1 MDVRESRMASPLA
14 GASRIIGRSPEIACA
29 VAIAMGLSVLVGW
42 AFNNTAFN
50 SVLPGL
56 VAMQPITAICL
67 ILGGTAI
74 LLARFSFRNWPIH
87 VVLGAVVLLLSTLN
101 LAQYVFAIDLGID
114 KLLFSRAVRDQP
126 VEMAHPGRMAEPTAV
141 AFVLIAV
148 SIVLVGARSAAM
160 IRLFSGCATVVQ
172 VLVIAI
178 LLGYLFKAGPLTT
191 IFGFSFVALNTAVGL
206 WALSVGVLALRP
218 DVGWIGL
225 LRGTGVGASAA
236 RRLLPLVIIV
246 PVAVGWLAFKGSEAG
261 LYPAEVRLALI
272 TTVTL
277 VLLVSLTIWAATR
290 LNNLDAI
297 RRTEQA
303 LRETERR
310 LDAVLNNA
318 SVAILTM
325 DERQHCS
332 YMNAAAERLT
342 GYTFVETAGRPL
354 HDVIH
359 HTRPDGS
366 HFPLEDCA
374 IDRAFPENH
383 QEQGEETFVRP
394 DGSFY
399 PVSFTASPLHDDQSR
414 TVGTIVEV
422 RDLTE
427 EKALQAQ
434 LRHVQR
440 MEAVGQ
446 LTGGIAHDFNNI
458 LSIIVGNMDL
468 LSEQA
473 NEGSES
479 ALIANETLGAATR
492 GAELVRRLLAFARK
506 QNLNPV
512 ALDLNERLPEMA
524 PLLRRSLGEN
534 IRLDVHSAPG
544 LWSARV
550 DPGQVDDALVNLAIN
565 ARDAMSDGGALSI
578 ETGNVVLDE
587 DYAVNHAEVTPGQ
600 YVMLAVSDTG
610 KGMAPDVITRAF
622 EPFFTTKPEGQ
633 GTGLGLSQVYG
644 WIKQSGGH
652 VEIYSEL
659 GQGTTIRLYLPRAD
673 ATETGKEAQAEE
685 REVLRG
691 SECVFVVE
699 DNPNVRSTVVRQLKS
714 LGYSTI
720 EAEDARSAL
729 EMVKAGVEFDLLFTD
744 VVMPGNMNGYDLAE
758 KVRELRPDLRV
769 LFTSG
774 FTELF
779 AGSGSANRIGPLLSK
794 PYRKSE
800 LGRVVRDMLDN
811 GAES

>member
-1 MDVRESRMASPLA
+1 MASPLDA
-14 GASRIIGRSPEIACA
+14 DSTTIGRTPDVACA
-29 VAIAMGLSVLVGW
+29 VAIAIGASALVGW
-42 AFNNTAFN
+42 TFNNTTFK
-50 SVLPGL
+50 SVVPGL
-56 VAMQPITAICL
+56 VAMQPVTAICL
-67 ILGGTAI
+67 VLSGTAI
-74 LLARFSFRNWPIH
+74 LFARYYSRSSVIN
-87 VVLGAVVLLLSTLN
+87 VGSGSAVLLLSILN
-101 LAQYVFAIDLGID
+101 LAQYIFEIDLRID
-114 KLLFSRAVRDQP
+114 DLFFSEAVRDQT
-126 VEMAHPGRMAEPTAV
+126 VAMAHRGRMAEPTAI
-141 AFVLIAV
+141 AFTLIAA
-148 SIVLVGARSAAM
+148 SIVLVRARSAAM
-160 IRLFSGCATVVQ
+160 ARLSAGCATAVA

-178 LLGYLFKAGPLTT
+178 LLGYLFQAGHLTM
-191 IFGFSFVALNTAVGL
+191 IFDFSFVALNTAVGL
-206 WALSVGVLALRP
+206 GALSVGLLALRP
-218 DVGWIGL
+218 DVGWISL
-225 LRGTGVGASAA
+225 LRGSGVGASAA
-236 RRLLPLVIIV
+236 RRLLPLVIVV
-246 PVAVGWLAFKGSEAG
+246 PVAVGWLALKGSQAG

-290 LNNLDAI
+290 LNNLDSI

-303 LRETERR
+303 LRQTERR

-318 SVAILTM
+318 SVAIFTM

-342 GYTFVETAGRPL
+342 GYTFAETAGRPL

-374 IDRAFPENH
+374 IDRAFPANH
-383 QEQGEETFVRP
+383 QEHGEETFVRP

-399 PVSFTASPLHDDQSR
+399 PVSFTASPLHDDQSS

-440 MEAVGQ
+440 MDAVGQ

-473 NEGSES
+473 NESSEA

-512 ALDLNERLPEMA
+512 ALDLNERLPEMD
-524 PLLRRSLGEN
+524 PLLRRSLREN

-565 ARDAMSDGGALSI
+565 ARDAMPEGGALTI

-587 DYAVNHAEVTPGQ
+587 DYAVNHAEVSPGQ

-610 KGMAPDVITRAF
+610 KGMAPEVIARAF
-622 EPFFTTKPEGQ
+622 EPFYTTKPEGQ

-659 GQGTTIRLYLPRAD
+659 GHGTTIRLYLPRAD
-673 ATETGKEAQAEE
+673 ATESGKEVLAEE
-685 REVLRG
+685 GAVLRG
-691 SECVFVVE
+691 SERVLVVE

-744 VVMPGNMNGYDLAE
+744 VVMPGGMTGYDLAE
-758 KVRELRPDLRV
+758 QVQDLRPDLRV

-774 FTELF
+774 YTELF
-779 AGSGSANRIGPLLSK
+779 VGSGSGNRLGQLISK

-800 LGRVVRDMLDN
+800 LARVVRDILDK
-811 GAES
+811 GG